1 MKRRIEGFVLDE
13 KRIARERARGLWP
26 ERVATDYLER
36 WAQEKPQAT
45 ALVGWRLDEDR
56 ETRLTWSELA
66 DRTARLAAALERMGA
81 GAGDVVS
88 FQLPNWWE
96 FVVAYLAT
104 VRLGAVANPLMPI
117 FRQRELSFMLRQ
129 AEASI
134 FIAPAVFR
142 GFDHEALARELV
154 REMPAMKLLIAG
166 GRGEDAFDA
175 ALAAEPGTRF
185 ARGSRLAPD
194 DVTQLL
200 YTSGTT
206 GESKGALHTSNTLLC
221 AVRAFVER
229 MAVGEDEV
237 IFMPSP
243 LAHQLG
249 FCYGMLMSLYRGI
262 PLVMTDIWRPGRAA
276 QLIEANG
283 ATFTFAATP
292 FVADLAALAGDGK
305 KKLGRL
311 RLFASSGAP
320 IPPAVAQAA
329 RERLGVP
336 VAACWGMT
344 ECASVTITP
353 PDGSRATE
361 SDGCALANGEV
372 RVLDAE
378 RKEARRGEV
387 GAMQV
392 RGASLFAGY
401 LKRPQL
407 YQLDEEGWFDT
418 GDLARMDA
426 EGYIRICGRSK
437 DVIIRG
443 GENIPV
449 VEVEAALY
457 RMPQIADAAVVAMPD
472 PRLQERACAFV
483 TLRRGSSLDLEA
495 IARHL
500 AGEGFSKHFWPE
512 RLEVLAEMPRTPTG
526 KIQKFVL
533 RELAKS
539 LKPAGAGLSPAA
551 RRASG

>member
-1 MKRRIEGFVLDE
+1 MKRIEGFLLDE
-13 KRIARERARGLWP
+13 ARIARERARGIWP
-26 ERVATDYLER
+26 GRVATDYLDR

-45 ALVGWRLDEDR
+45 ALVGWRLDEER
-56 ETRLTWSELA
+56 ETRLTWGELA
-66 DRTARLAAALERMGA
+66 ARVARLARALERLGVA
-81 GAGDVVS
+81 PGDVVS

-96 FVVAYLAT
+96 FVVTYLAT
-104 VRLGAVANPLMPI
+104 VRLGAAANPLMPI
-117 FRQRELSFMLRQ
+117 FRHRELAFMLRQ
-129 AEASI
+129 AEARV
-134 FIAPAVFR
+134 FIAPARFR
-142 GFDHEALARELV
+142 GFDHGALARRLAEELPGL
-154 REMPAMKLLIAG
+154 RLLLAG
-166 GRGEDAFDA
+166 EEGPGSFDA
-175 ALAAEPGTRF
+175 ALAAAYGDGFE
-185 ARGSRLAPD
+185 RGARLAPD

-206 GESKGALHTSNTLLC
+206 GESKGALHTSNTLLG
-221 AVRAFVER
+221 AVRSLSRR
-229 MAVGEDEV
+229 MELGAQDV

-249 FCYGMLMSLYRGI
+249 FCYGMLMSLALGV
-262 PLVMTDIWRPGRAA
+262 PLVMTDIWRPARAA

-292 FVADLAALAGDGK
+292 FLADLTALAGDGRK
-305 KKLGRL
+305 RLGRL

-329 RERLGVP
+329 RDKLGVA

-353 PDGSRATE
+353 PDGSKAAE

-372 RVLDAE
+372 RVVGFDA
-378 RKEARRGEV
+378 REAPRGEV
-387 GAMQV
+387 GALQV

-401 LKRPQL
+401 LKRPNL
-407 YQLDEEGWFDT
+407 YKLDADGWFDT

-449 VEVEAALY
+449 VEIEAALY
-457 RMPQIADAAVVAMPD
+457 RMPEVADAAVVAMPD

-483 TLRRGSSLDLEA
+483 TLRRGSALDLA
-495 IARHL
+495 ALCGHL
-500 AGEGFSKHFWPE
+500 ADEGFTKHFWPE

-533 RELAKS
+533 RELARDF
-539 LKPAGAGLSPAA
+539 KPAEPGISPAA
-551 RRASG
+551 ARASR

>member
-1 MKRRIEGFVLDE
+1 MEGFVLDAA
-13 KRIARERARGLWP
+13 RIAREKARGVWP
-26 ERVATDYLER
+26 GRVATDYLDR
-36 WAQEKPQAT
+36 WAAEKPHAS
-45 ALVGWRLDEDR
+45 ALVAWRLDEES
-56 ETRLTWSELA
+56 ETRLSWGELA
-66 DRTARLAAALERMGA
+66 ARVARFARALERA
-81 GAGDVVS
+81 GVRAGDVVS
-88 FQLPNWWE
+88 FQLPSWWE
-96 FVVAYLAT
+96 FVAGYLAT

-117 FRQRELSFMLRQ
+117 FRHRELSFMLRK
-129 AEASI
+129 AEARA
-134 FIAPAVFR
+134 FIAPARFR
-142 GFDHEALARELV
+142 GFDHGALARQLAGELPGLRV
-154 REMPAMKLLIAG
+154 LLAG
-166 GRGEDAFDA
+166 GEGGDSLEA
-175 ALAAEPGTRF
+175 ALAAADGSAFERG
-185 ARGSRLAPD
+185 ARLRPD
-194 DVTQLL
+194 EVTQLL

-206 GESKGALHTSNTLLC
+206 GESKGVLHTSNTLLG
-221 AVRAFVER
+221 AVQALARR
-229 MAVGEDEV
+229 MDIGAEDV

-249 FCYGMLMSLYRGI
+249 FCYGMLMSVVLGI
-262 PLVMTDIWRPGRAA
+262 PLVLTDIWRPARAA

-292 FVADLAALAGDGK
+292 FLADLTALAREGRG
-305 KKLGRL
+305 KLGRL

-329 RERLGVP
+329 RDKLDVA

-372 RVLDAE
+372 RIVDADG
-378 RKEARRGEV
+378 REAPRGRI
-387 GAMQV
+387 GALQV

-401 LKRPQL
+401 LKRPDL
-407 YQLDEEGWFDT
+407 YRLDAGGWFDT

-449 VEVEAALY
+449 VEIEAALY
-457 RMPQIADAAVVAMPD
+457 RMPEVADAAVVAMPD
-472 PRLQERACAFV
+472 ARLQERACAFV
-483 TLRRGSSLDLEA
+483 SLRPGKPLDLA
-495 IARHL
+495 AVCRHL
-500 AGEGFSKHFWPE
+500 AAEGFSKHFWPE

-533 RELAKS
+533 REVAKG
-539 LKPAGAGLSPAA
+539 LPAQDSAA
-551 RRASG
+551 PRAA

>member
-1 MKRRIEGFVLDE
+1 MSAAAAPAEPGAHRMDGFLLDE
-13 KRIARERARGLWP
+13 ARIRREQGRGVWP
-26 ERVATDYLER
+26 GRVATDYLDR
-36 WAQEKPQAT
+36 WAEEKPGEN
-45 ALVGWRLDEDR
+45 ALAAWRLDEER
-56 ETRLTWSELA
+56 ETRLSWAELA
-66 DRTARLAAALERMGA
+66 QQVTRFAAALQRA
-81 GAGDVVS
+81 GVGPGDVVS
-88 FQLPNWWE
+88 FQLPSWWE
-96 FVVAYLAT
+96 FVAVYLAT

-117 FRQRELSFMLRQ
+117 FRHRELAFMLRQ
-129 AEASI
+129 AEARV
-134 FIAPAVFR
+134 FIAPASFR
-142 GFDHEALARELV
+142 GFDHGTLARQLALELPGMRV
-154 REMPAMKLLIAG
+154 LLAG
-166 GRGEDAFDA
+166 GDGPDSLEA
-175 ALAAEPGTRF
+175 ALAAGGGGALERG
-185 ARGSRLAPD
+185 ARLRPN

-206 GESKGALHTSNTLLC
+206 GESKGALHTSNTLLG
-221 AVRAFVER
+221 AVQAFAGR
-229 MAVGEDEV
+229 MQIGADDV

-249 FCYGMLMSLYRGI
+249 FAYGMLLSVVLGI
-262 PLVMTDIWRPGRAA
+262 PLVLIDIWRPVRAA

-292 FVADLAALAGDGK
+292 FLADLAALAREGQK
-305 KKLGRL
+305 RLGRL
-311 RLFASSGAP
+311 RLFGSSGAP

-329 RERLGVP
+329 REKLGVA

-344 ECASVTITP
+344 ECCSVTITP
-353 PDGSRATE
+353 PDGSKATE
-361 SDGCALANGEV
+361 SDGRALDNGEV
-372 RVLDAE
+372 RIVDDDGQELP
-378 RKEARRGEV
+378 RGEI
-387 GAMQV
+387 GALQV

-407 YQLDEEGWFDT
+407 YRLDAEGWFDT

-457 RMPQIADAAVVAMPD
+457 RMPEIADVALVAMPD
-472 PRLQERACAFV
+472 PRLQERACAYV
-483 TLRRGSSLDLEA
+483 TLKSGKTLDLA
-495 IARHL
+495 AVCRHL
-500 AGEGFSKHFWPE
+500 DAEGFTKHFWPE

-539 LKPAGAGLSPAA
+539 PAQPA
-551 RRASG
+551 